1 MGQLRS
7 TVIAVLGI
15 ALCAA
20 PVASARDQP
29 RKGGGAVVAPARGGG
44 MTGGELL
51 GEAWAVGPYAGEDP
65 FRGGCVSLARNVI
78 APHPGETG
86 TATCTA
92 RPQTRLLVFIG
103 TACFNVE
110 PGVGETEEE
119 QLACAVASDQ
129 AIHELNVTVDN
140 GETINLVSQ
149 RFELVSP
156 QMSVQL
162 PDGNVF
168 DVPAQTATFT
178 AHAWGAVIRKLR
190 PGLHEVAMEVVTPDF
205 GGTFTLTVVLNVVP
219 GGHADDADSGNH
231 DPDYG
236 PDHT

>member
-1 MGQLRS
+1 MRQLRS
-7 TVIAVLGI
+7 TFLVTLAVTLSVVPGV
-15 ALCAA
+15 AA
-20 PVASARDQP
+20 QP
-29 RKGGGAVVAPARGGG
+29 PHKGSGAIIAPARGGG
-44 MTGGELL
+44 LTGGELL
-51 GEAWAVGPYAGEDP
+51 GEAWAVGPFAGEDP
-65 FRGGCVSLARNVI
+65 FSGRCVTLAHNVI
-78 APHPGETG
+78 APHPGEAG

-92 RPQTRLLVFIG
+92 TPQTRLFVFFG

-129 AIHELNVTVDN
+129 AIHELNVTVDD
-140 GETINLVSQ
+140 GETINLVSE

-156 QMSVQL
+156 QVNVEL
-162 PDGNVF
+162 PPGNVF

-190 PGLHEVAMEVVTPDF
+190 PGQHTVAMEVVAPDF

-219 GGHADDADSGNH
+219 GG
-231 DPDYG
+231 
-236 PDHT
+236 

>member
-1 MGQLRS
+1 MRRLRR
-7 TVIAVLGI
+7 TVLAVLGI

-20 PVASARDQP
+20 PVASAHDQHQDGD
-29 RKGGGAVVAPARGGG
+29 RGVIAPARGGG
-44 MTGGELL
+44 LTGGELL
-51 GEAWAVGPYAGEDP
+51 GEAWAVGPFAGEDP
-65 FRGGCVSLARNVI
+65 FSGGCVTLARNVI

-92 RPQTRLLVFIG
+92 TRHTRLFVFFG
-103 TACFNVE
+103 SACFNVE

-129 AIHELNVTVDN
+129 AIHELNVTVDD
-140 GETINLVSQ
+140 GETINLVRR

-162 PDGNVF
+162 PPGNVF

-190 PGLHEVAMEVVTPDF
+190 PGQHTVTLEVVAPDF
-205 GGTFTLTVVLNVVP
+205 GDPFTFTVVLNVVR
-219 GGHADDADSGNH
+219 GGHSHGGH
-231 DPDYG
+231 HG
-236 PDHT
+236 HV